1 MSSTTRVDLSKI
13 ERAFS
18 QSELRAKQEA
28 FARRVAFETEDYVPE
43 DSGDLKGSEPLA
55 SDYETGLLEWS
66 SEYAKPVYEMPES
79 SISKFSG
86 TGKSNPKATSG
97 WFEKAKA
104 DRLDAWEEFARNL
117 MTGGRS

>member
-28 FARRVAFETEDYVPE
+28 FARRVAFETRDYVPE
-43 DSGDLKGSEPLA
+43 DSGALKGSEPLA
-55 SDYETGLLEWS
+55 SDYETGLLEWATP
-66 SEYAKPVYEMPES
+66 YAKRVNEMPAS
-79 SISKFSG
+79 SIRKESG

-97 WFEKAKA
+97 WFDAAKA
-104 DRLDAWEEFARNL
+104 ERLDAWETFARNL
-117 MTGGRS
+117 MGGRS